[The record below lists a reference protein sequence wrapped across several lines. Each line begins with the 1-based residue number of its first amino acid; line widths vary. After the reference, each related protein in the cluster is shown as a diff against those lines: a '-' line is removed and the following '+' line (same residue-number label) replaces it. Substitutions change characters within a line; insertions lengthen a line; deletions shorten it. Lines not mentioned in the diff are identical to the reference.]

1 MTVDLGN
8 CVSAVLVGGAS
19 SRMGSDKALIDLEG
33 VALGRRV
40 AEALG
45 ANDGRTVL
53 ACGGS
58 AEVAHSLGLEH
69 LPDEVA
75 GSGPLLAVATVLRA
89 FPGSD
94 AIVAACDF
102 AGLDRATVLLF
113 EQWFSDEPHDVVVA
127 SAERRQPLLA
137 RWRQSALPII
147 DRVVS
152 AGERSMHGALAQLRV
167 AELRVDA
174 AVMANFNTPQDLERW
189 RRSRTQR

>member
-1 MTVDLGN
+1 M
-8 CVSAVLVGGAS
+8 SAVLVGGAS
-19 SRMGSDKALIDLEG
+19 RRMGSDKALIELEG

-40 AEALG
+40 ADALG

-58 AEVAHSLGLEH
+58 ADTARSLDLEH
-69 LPDEVA
+69 LPDEA
-75 GSGPLLAVATVLRA
+75 PGSGPLLAIATVLRA

-94 AIVAACDF
+94 AIVAACDLG
-102 AGLDRATVLLF
+102 GLDRATVMLF
-113 EQWFSDEPHDVVVA
+113 EQWLSHEPYDVVVA

-147 DRVVS
+147 DRVVG

-167 AELRVDA
+167 AELRVGTA
-174 AVMANFNTPQDLERW
+174 ATANLNTPQDLERW
-189 RRSRTQR
+189 CRSRTHR

>member
-1 MTVDLGN
+1 MTADLGN

-19 SRMGSDKALIDLEG
+19 RRMGSDKALIELEG

-40 AEALG
+40 ADALG

-58 AEVAHSLGLEH
+58 AEVARSLDLEH
-69 LPDEVA
+69 LPDEA
-75 GSGPLLAVATVLRA
+75 PGSGPLLAIATVLRA

-94 AIVAACDF
+94 AIVAACDLG
-102 AGLDRATVLLF
+102 GLDRATVLLF
-113 EQWFSDEPHDVVVA
+113 EQWLSDETHDVVVA

-147 DRVVS
+147 DQVVS

-167 AELRVDA
+167 AELRVGTA
-174 AVMANFNTPQDLERW
+174 ATVNLNTPQDLERW
-189 RRSRTQR
+189 CRSRTHR

>member
-19 SRMGSDKALIDLEG
+19 RRMGSDKALIDLEG

-40 AEALG
+40 AKALG
-45 ANDGRTVL
+45 VDDGRTVL

-58 AEVAHSLGLEH
+58 ANTARSLGLKH
-69 LPDEVA
+69 LPDEA
-75 GSGPLLAVATVLRA
+75 PGFGPLLAIATVLRA

-94 AIVAACDF
+94 AIVAACDLG
-102 AGLDRATVLLF
+102 GLDRATVMLF
-113 EQWFSDEPHDVVVA
+113 EQWLSHEPYDVVVA

-147 DRVVS
+147 DQVGG
-152 AGERSMHGALAQLRV
+152 AGERSMRGALAQLRV
-167 AELRVDA
+167 AELRVGA
-174 AVMANFNTPQDLERW
+174 AATANLNTPQDLERW
-189 RRSRTQR
+189 RRSRSQR

>member
-19 SRMGSDKALIDLEG
+19 RRMGSDKALIDLEG

-53 ACGGS
+53 ACGGT
-58 AEVAHSLGLEH
+58 AEVAHSLGLKH
-69 LPDEVA
+69 LPDDA
-75 GSGPLLAVATVLRA
+75 PASGPLLAVATIIRA

-94 AIVAACDF
+94 VIVAACDLG
-102 AGLDRATVLLF
+102 GLDRATVLLF

-147 DRVVS
+147 EQVVS
-152 AGERSMHGALAQLRV
+152 AGERSMHGALAQLQV

-174 AVMANFNTPQDLERW
+174 AAIANFNTPRDLERW
-189 RRSRTQR
+189 RRSRSQR

>member
-1 MTVDLGN
+1 M
-8 CVSAVLVGGAS
+8 SAVLVGGAS
-19 SRMGSDKALIDLEG
+19 RRMGSDKALIDLEG

-53 ACGGS
+53 ACGGT
-58 AEVAHSLGLEH
+58 AEVAHSLGLKH
-69 LPDEVA
+69 LPDEA
-75 GSGPLLAVATVLRA
+75 PASGPLLAVATIIRA

-94 AIVAACDF
+94 VIVAACDLG
-102 AGLDRATVLLF
+102 GLDRATVLLF

-147 DRVVS
+147 EQVVS
-152 AGERSMHGALAQLRV
+152 AGERSMHGALAQLQV

-174 AVMANFNTPQDLERW
+174 AAIANFNTPRDLERW
-189 RRSRTQR
+189 RRSRSQR

>member
-1 MTVDLGN
+1 MTADPGN

-19 SRMGSDKALIDLEG
+19 RRMGVDKALIDFEG

-45 ANDGRTVL
+45 VDDGRTVL

-58 AEVAHSLGLEH
+58 AEAAHSLGLEH
-69 LPDEVA
+69 LPDEA
-75 GSGPLLAVATVLRA
+75 PASGPLLAIATVLRA
-89 FPGSD
+89 FPGLD
-94 AIVAACDF
+94 AIVAACDLG
-102 AGLDRATVLLF
+102 GLDRATVMLF
-113 EQWFSDEPHDVVVA
+113 EQWLSDEPYDVVVA

-147 DRVVS
+147 DRVVG
-152 AGERSMHGALAQLRV
+152 AGERSMNGALAKLKV
-167 AELRVDA
+167 AELCVDA
-174 AVMANFNTPQDLERW
+174 SVTANLNTPKDLECW

>member
-1 MTVDLGN
+1 MTADLGN

-19 SRMGSDKALIDLEG
+19 RRMGSDKALIELEG

-40 AEALG
+40 ADALG

-58 AEVAHSLGLEH
+58 AEVARSLDLEH
-69 LPDEVA
+69 LPDEA
-75 GSGPLLAVATVLRA
+75 PGSGPLLAIATVLRA

-94 AIVAACDF
+94 AIVAACDLG
-102 AGLDRATVLLF
+102 GLDRATVLLF
-113 EQWFSDEPHDVVVA
+113 EQWLSDETHDVVVA

-147 DRVVS
+147 DQVVS

-167 AELRVDA
+167 AELRVGTA
-174 AVMANFNTPQDLERW
+174 ATANLNTPQDLERW
-189 RRSRTQR
+189 CRSRTHR

>member
-1 MTVDLGN
+1 MTVDRGN

-19 SRMGSDKALIDLEG
+19 RRMGVDKALIDLEG
-33 VALGRRV
+33 IALGRRV

-45 ANDGRTVL
+45 VDDGRTVL

-69 LPDEVA
+69 LPDEA
-75 GSGPLLAVATVLRA
+75 PASGPLLAVTTVLRA

-94 AIVAACDF
+94 AIVAACDLG
-102 AGLDRATVLLF
+102 GLDRATVMLF
-113 EQWFSDEPHDVVVA
+113 EQWFSGEPYDVVVA
-127 SAERRQPLLA
+127 LAQHRQPLLA

-147 DRVVS
+147 DQVVS
-152 AGERSMHGALAQLRV
+152 AGERSMHGALAQLQV

-174 AVMANFNTPQDLERW
+174 AATANLNTPQDLERW
-189 RRSRTQR
+189 RRSHTHR